1 MQTLIWKT
9 LSPARQAEVLTRPA
23 LGDEADIGTV
33 VRDIIAAVRSRGD
46 EALRELSQRFE
57 RAPREQLRVS
67 DAEVDAACARL
78 GDDIKGAIEAAIANI
93 RTFHAAQ
100 VQPVVRVETQPGV
113 LCELRT
119 QPISRVGLYVPGGS
133 APLPSTVMML
143 AIPASLAGCRE
154 VVLCTP
160 SPASDEILFAARAC
174 GVRQVFAIGGAQ
186 SIAAMAYGTQTIPK
200 VDKIFGPGNAY
211 VTEAKGQ
218 VSRDWRGAAID
229 MPAGPSEVLVIAD
242 ESANPAFVASDLL
255 SQAEHGPDSQVVLV
269 TTSASL
275 ADAIGS
281 EIQAQLADL
290 SRRDIA
296 EQALKASLVILCDN
310 LEEACAIS
318 NAYAPEHLIVQT
330 RAPRDLLDKL
340 ENAGSIFL
348 GAWTPESVGDYAS
361 GTNHTLPT
369 YGYARTCSSL
379 GLADYQRRYTVQEL
393 TADGIRGLGPIV
405 QRIAQAEGL
414 DAHKHAVTLRLNAL
428 AAEPQQTAQQ
438 KDLS

>member
-100 VQPVVRVETQPGV
+100 VQPVVRVETLPGV

-186 SIAAMAYGTQTIPK
+186 AIAAMAYGTQTIPK

-281 EIQAQLADL
+281 ELQAQLADL

>member
-100 VQPVVRVETQPGV
+100 VQPVVRVEIQPGV

-186 SIAAMAYGTQTIPK
+186 AIAAMAYGTQTIPK

>member
-57 RAPREQLRVS
+57 RTPREQLRVS

-186 SIAAMAYGTQTIPK
+186 AIAAMAYGTQTIPK

-242 ESANPAFVASDLL
+242 ESAHPAFVASDLL

-281 EIQAQLADL
+281 EIQAQLAEL

>member
-186 SIAAMAYGTQTIPK
+186 AIAAMAYGTQTIPK

-218 VSRDWRGAAID
+218 VSRDWRGAALD

>member
-186 SIAAMAYGTQTIPK
+186 AIAAMAYGTQTIPK

-296 EQALKASLVILCDN
+296 EQALKASLVILCDK

>member
-186 SIAAMAYGTQTIPK
+186 AIAAMAYGTQTIPK

-242 ESANPAFVASDLL
+242 ESASPAFVASDLL

-281 EIQAQLADL
+281 EIQAQLAEL

-428 AAEPQQTAQQ
+428 AAEPQPTAQQ

>member
-46 EALRELSQRFE
+46 EALRELSLRFE

-186 SIAAMAYGTQTIPK
+186 AIAAMAYGTQTIPK

-296 EQALKASLVILCDN
+296 EHALKASLVILCDN

>member
-100 VQPVVRVETQPGV
+100 VQPIVRVETQPGV

-186 SIAAMAYGTQTIPK
+186 AIAAMAYGTQTIPK

>member
-186 SIAAMAYGTQTIPK
+186 AIAAMAYGTQTIPK

-379 GLADYQRRYTVQEL
+379 GLVDYQRRYTVQEL

>member
-160 SPASDEILFAARAC
+160 SPASAEILFAARAC

-186 SIAAMAYGTQTIPK
+186 AIAAMAYGTQTIPK

>member
-1 MQTLIWKT
+1 M
-9 LSPARQAEVLTRPA
+9 
-23 LGDEADIGTV
+23 
-33 VRDIIAAVRSRGD
+33 RDIIAAVRSRGD

-186 SIAAMAYGTQTIPK
+186 AIAAMAYGTQTIPK

-296 EQALKASLVILCDN
+296 EQALKASLVIHCDN

-428 AAEPQQTAQQ
+428 AVEPQQTAQQ

>member
-1 MQTLIWKT
+1 MQTLIWKS

-23 LGDEADIGTV
+23 LGDEADIGAV
-33 VRDIIAAVRSRGD
+33 VREIIASVRAQGD

-67 DAEVDAACARL
+67 EAEIDAACARL

-93 RTFHAAQ
+93 RRFHAAQ
-100 VQPVVRVETQPGV
+100 VQPVVKVETQPGV

-119 QPISRVGLYVPGGS
+119 QPIGRVGLYVPGGS

-143 AIPASLAGCRE
+143 AIPAAIAGCRE

-186 SIAAMAYGTQTIPK
+186 AIAAMAYGTQTIPK

-242 ESANPAFVASDLL
+242 DSANPAFVAADLL

-269 TTSASL
+269 TTSALL
-275 ADAIGS
+275 AKAV
-281 EIQAQLADL
+281 EEELAAQLALL

-296 EQALKASLVILCDN
+296 TQALGSSLVILCDN
-310 LEEACAIS
+310 LDEACAIS

-330 RAPRDLLDKL
+330 EAPRDLLDKL

-393 TADGIRGLGPIV
+393 SAEGIRGLGPIV
-405 QRIAQAEGL
+405 QRIAEAEGL
-414 DAHKHAVTLRLNAL
+414 DAHKNAVTFRLNAL
-428 AAEPQQTAQQ
+428 Q

>member
-33 VRDIIAAVRSRGD
+33 VRNIIAAVRSRGD

-186 SIAAMAYGTQTIPK
+186 AIAAMAYGTQTIPK

-281 EIQAQLADL
+281 ELQAQLADL

-296 EQALKASLVILCDN
+296 EQALKASLVILCDT
-310 LEEACAIS
+310 LDEACAIS

>member
-186 SIAAMAYGTQTIPK
+186 AIAAMAYGTQTIPK

-275 ADAIGS
+275 ANAIGS

>member
-93 RTFHAAQ
+93 RTFHAAL

-186 SIAAMAYGTQTIPK
+186 AIAAMAYGTQTIPK

>member
-9 LSPARQAEVLTRPA
+9 LSPAQQADVLTRPA
-23 LGDEADIGTV
+23 LGDEADIGAV
-33 VRDIIAAVRSRGD
+33 VQEIIGAVRARGD

-67 DAEVDAACARL
+67 EAETDTACARL
-78 GDDIKGAIEAAIANI
+78 GDDIKEAIKAAINNI
-93 RTFHAAQ
+93 STFHSAQ
-100 VQPVVRVETQPGV
+100 MQPIVRVETQPGV
-113 LCELRT
+113 VCELRT
-119 QPISRVGLYVPGGS
+119 QPIGRVGLYVPGGS

-143 AIPASLAGCRE
+143 AIPARLAGCRE

-174 GVRQVFAIGGAQ
+174 GVKQVFAIGGAQ
-186 SIAAMAYGTQTIPK
+186 AIAAMAYGTESIPK

-242 ESANPAFVASDLL
+242 DSANPAFVASDLL

-269 TTSASL
+269 TTSPRL
-275 ADAIGS
+275 ADAISG
-281 EIQAQLADL
+281 ELKAQLARL

-296 EQALKASLVILCDN
+296 AKALGASLVILCDD
-310 LEEACAIS
+310 LDEACAIS

-330 RAPRDLLDKL
+330 EAPRDLLDKL

-348 GAWTPESVGDYAS
+348 GQWTPESVGDYAS

-393 TADGIRGLGPIV
+393 SAEGIKGLGPIV
-405 QRIAQAEGL
+405 ERIAEAEGL
-414 DAHKHAVTLRLNAL
+414 DAHKNAVTLRLKAL
-428 AAEPQQTAQQ
+428 Q
-438 KDLS
+438 KGQS

>member
-186 SIAAMAYGTQTIPK
+186 AIAAMAYGTQTIPK

-414 DAHKHAVTLRLNAL
+414 DAHKHAVSLRLNAL

>member
-186 SIAAMAYGTQTIPK
+186 AIAAMAYGTQTIPK

-281 EIQAQLADL
+281 ELQAQLAEL

-318 NAYAPEHLIVQT
+318 NAYAPEHLIMQT